1 MSIYCEDCVLPN
13 DGEDLRESIQHT
25 DLGAFAALKKK
36 KNNKDARCE
45 GTIPTIR
52 SSEGWDTR
60 VTGSFRS

>member
-36 KNNKDARCE
+36 K
-45 GTIPTIR
+45 TIR
-52 SSEGWDTR
+52 THDAKEPYQPYVR
-60 VTGSFRS
+60 VKVGTHA